1 MSPRPSLHAKVALGL
16 AVLAGAAWIVARD
29 DGATD
34 DPFVQVIDD
43 TDSDDTVATTD
54 ATDATDATGPTEGSE
69 VRLPELTLV
78 DLAGRTVT
86 TSSLTGTPLVVN
98 FWFVSCPPCRGEMPE
113 FAEVARRLDG
123 QVRFVG
129 VDPFDDGDEMQAFV
143 DELGVGYEQLR
154 DVDGT
159 LTGELGIT
167 SFPTTLFVRADGVV
181 TAGYVGALDA
191 DGLERMLRDE
201 LGVG

>member
-43 TDSDDTVATTD
+43 TDSDDTVAP
-54 ATDATDATGPTEGSE
+54 TDATGPTEGSE

-86 TSSLTGTPLVVN
+86 TSSLTGTPLVVI
-98 FWFVSCPPCRGEMPE
+98 FWFVSCPPCRGEMLE
-113 FAEVARRLDG
+113 FAEVAPRR
-123 QVRFVG
+123 
-129 VDPFDDGDEMQAFV
+129 E
-143 DELGVGYEQLR
+143 
-154 DVDGT
+154 
-159 LTGELGIT
+159 
-167 SFPTTLFVRADGVV
+167 
-181 TAGYVGALDA
+181 GAA
-191 DGLERMLRDE
+191 P
-201 LGVG
+201 